1 VLKRSIWYSSVPSVL
16 WFLIIVIGSLLP
28 SSKVPS
34 IDVSDK
40 WIHFVFYAIFSFL
53 LFLSTHTY
61 TKSLNSHVKR
71 WSLVLIIGTVV
82 GLSIELIQYSLI
94 SGRHGEWMDVLVN
107 TLGLLGGLFV
117 AELLKSKGVL

>member
-1 VLKRSIWYSSVPSVL
+1 LFKRNIWYSSAPSVI
-16 WFLIIVIGSLLP
+16 WFFIIIIGSLLP
-28 SSKVPS
+28 SSEVPS

-53 LFLSTHTY
+53 LFLSTHTN
-61 TKSLNSHVKR
+61 TKSLNSYVKR

-82 GLSIELIQYSLI
+82 GLSIELIQHSLI

-107 TLGLLGGLFV
+107 TMGLLGGIFV

>member
-1 VLKRSIWYSSVPSVL
+1 M
-16 WFLIIVIGSLLP
+16 GSLLP
-28 SSKVPS
+28 SSKVPD

-53 LFLSTHTY
+53 LFLSIHTH

-71 WSLVLIIGTVV
+71 WSLVIIIGTVV

-94 SGRHGEWMDVLVN
+94 SGRHGEWMDVIVN
-107 TLGLLGGLFV
+107 TIGLLGGLFI
-117 AELLKSKGVL
+117 AEVLKSKGVL

>member
-1 VLKRSIWYSSVPSVL
+1 MFKRNIWYSCVPSVI
-16 WFLIIVIGSLLP
+16 WFFIIIIGSLLP
-28 SSKVPS
+28 SSEVRS

-53 LFLSTHTY
+53 LFLSTHTN
-61 TKSLNSHVKR
+61 TKSLNSCVKR

-82 GLSIELIQYSLI
+82 GLSIELIQRSLI

-107 TLGLLGGLFV
+107 TIGLLGGVFV